1 MTGPVPPLFDRRAY
15 GHRRDRAVRLKGDAF
30 LAREAAA
37 GLAHRL
43 AAVNRKFT
51 LALDLESN
59 PGAGDELHPLAETWE
74 RASIGPDETLGVSP
88 GRYDLIVS
96 VLSLHTV
103 NDLPGV
109 LAQIRQALKPDGLFL
124 AALFGGSTLI
134 EMRQS
139 FAAAESE
146 ISGGISPRVSTF
158 ADVRDLGSL
167 LQRAGFALPVA
178 DVERTIV
185 RYPNVSKLISDLR
198 AMGETNVLV
207 ERRKG
212 FTTRKLLLATCAK
225 YYAQFSDPD
234 NRLRATFEIAYLTG
248 WSPHES
254 QQQPLKPGSAK
265 MRLADALGTAEHPLK
280 RD

>member
-1 MTGPVPPLFDRRAY
+1 MFDRRAY
-15 GHRRDRAVRLKGDAF
+15 KHRRDRAVRLKGDAF
-30 LAREAAA
+30 LARDAAA
-37 GLAHRL
+37 GLAHRI
-43 AAVNRKFT
+43 AAVNRRFT
-51 LALDLESN
+51 LALDIDSN
-59 PGAGDELHPLAETWE
+59 PGAGDELLPLADKWE
-74 RASIGPDETLGVSP
+74 RASIGPDETLGVAP

-96 VLSLHTV
+96 VLSLHAV

-109 LAQIRQALKPDGLFL
+109 LAQIRQALRPDGLFL
-124 AALFGGSTLI
+124 AALFGGSTLM
-134 EMRQS
+134 ELRHA

-146 ISGGISPRVSTF
+146 VSGGISPRVSPF

-185 RYPNVSKLISDLR
+185 RYPNVSKLIADLR
-198 AMGETNVLV
+198 DMGETNILAG
-207 ERRKG
+207 RRKG

-254 QQQPLKPGSAK
+254 QQQPLRPGSAK
-265 MRLADALGTAEHPLK
+265 VRLADALGTSEHSLK